1 MAVINGMGAQ
11 SPPLVLV
18 AENSEAM
25 RAALA
30 ERLGENGYR
39 VAEAA
44 DGQRALEL
52 VDREAPDVVLL
63 DHELPGIDGM
73 TVLERLREHEELAA
87 VPVIMLTESRDP
99 ELLVEALRRG
109 AHDYLRKPFDPAEL
123 DARVLAALRVK
134 QLHDALLEANRRLA
148 RQALTDDLTDLANRR
163 HGARQLEREI
173 ALCVRHGR
181 RLALARVDVDHFKA
195 INDTHGHEAGDQV
208 LTEVA
213 RRLAG
218 AVRGG
223 DELARWGG
231 DEFVAILPDTD
242 KAGAQRAAER
252 LRSSVAAAPLQA
264 GGTELPVTVS
274 VGWAHWS
281 GDTPD
286 DLLARA
292 DRALYQAKDAGRNV
306 VFPPRASGPQG

>member
-1 MAVINGMGAQ
+1 MGGQ

-18 AENSEAM
+18 AESNAEIREDLLRRLAE
-25 RAALA
+25 RGNRVAGAGAAEAALA
-30 ERLGENGYR
+30 L
-39 VAEAA
+39 VA
-44 DGQRALEL
+44 
-52 VDREAPDVVLL
+52 REAPDVILL
-63 DHELPGIDGM
+63 DLELAGLGGM
-73 TVLERLREHEELAA
+73 EVLDRLRTHEELAA
-87 VPVIMLTESRDP
+87 MPVIMLTASDDH
-99 ELLVEALRRG
+99 ELMVEALRRG

-134 QLHDALLEANRRLA
+134 RLHNALLEANRRLA
-148 RQALTDDLTDLANRR
+148 RQALTDDLTGLANRR

-181 RLALARVDVDHFKA
+181 LLALLRVDVDHFKP
-195 INDTHGHEAGDQV
+195 INDSYGHEAGDAV
-208 LTEVA
+208 LVEVA
-213 RRLAG
+213 RRLEA

-242 KAGAQRAAER
+242 KAGALRAAER
-252 LRSSVAAAPLQA
+252 LRVFVSESPIAAAGHQ
-264 GGTELPVTVS
+264 LPVTIS
-274 VGWAHWS
+274 VGWAHWA

-292 DRALYQAKDAGRNV
+292 DRALYRAKDAGRDAV
-306 VFPPRASGPQG
+306 HPAA